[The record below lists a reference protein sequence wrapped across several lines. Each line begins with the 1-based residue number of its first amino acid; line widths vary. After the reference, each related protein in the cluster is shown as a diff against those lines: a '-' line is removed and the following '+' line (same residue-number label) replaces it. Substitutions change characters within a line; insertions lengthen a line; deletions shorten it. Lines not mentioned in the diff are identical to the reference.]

1 MYQPGMKSCNLLGL
15 DQNELSLLAESLG
28 EKPYRGKQLYIQLYR
43 RKASH
48 LDEMTD
54 LSKSFRQRLGEYW
67 SVSLPSIRLRTDSAD
82 GTSKFLF
89 ELEDGR
95 HVESVYIPEEGRDTL
110 CISSQVGCAV
120 GCTFCMTA
128 QMGFNRNLRAG
139 EIVGQ
144 VLRVIRE
151 GLLSQ
156 TGFNIVF
163 MGMGEPLYNYQNVM
177 KAFRLLTDSEGMDLS
192 HRKIT
197 VSTSGVVPVL
207 ERMAGEPRLPNLA
220 ISLNASDESTRSRL
234 MPINRKW
241 SMKELLAALRQ
252 FPLEPRRRITIEY
265 VLLADETDREDDALR
280 LVELLR
286 GLRVKVNL
294 IPYNPNPGLPHRR
307 PRPDRVER
315 FAEVLSSHHVAAF
328 VRRTRG
334 GDVAAACGQLAY
346 LDRSGATGVDAT
358 ARSSVST

>member
-1 MYQPGMKSCNLLGL
+1 MYQPGMKSRNLLGL
-15 DQNELSLLAESLG
+15 DRTELSLLAESLG
-28 EKPYRGKQLYIQLYR
+28 EKPFRGRQLYVQLYR
-43 RKASH
+43 RKALH
-48 LDEMTD
+48 LGEMTD
-54 LSKSFRQRLGEYW
+54 LSKSFRRKLGETW
-67 SVSLPSIRLRTDSAD
+67 TMRLPEVRRRTDSAD
-82 GTSKFLF
+82 GTVKFLF

-128 QMGFNRNLRAG
+128 QMGFRRNLRAG

-144 VLRVIRE
+144 VLSVIRE
-151 GLLSQ
+151 GLLTE

-163 MGMGEPLYNYQNVM
+163 MGMGEPLYNYSNVM
-177 KAFRLLTDSEGMDLS
+177 KAFHLLTDAEGMDLS
-192 HRKIT
+192 YRKIT

-207 ERMAGEPRLPNLA
+207 ERMAREPRLPNLA
-220 ISLNASDESTRSRL
+220 ISLNASDETTRSRV
-234 MPINRKW
+234 MPLNRKW
-241 SMKELLAALRQ
+241 SMKELLGALRK

-265 VLLADETDREDDALR
+265 VLLADETDREEDALR

-307 PRPDRVER
+307 PDPDRVAR
-315 FAEVLSSHHVAAF
+315 FAAVLSSHHVAAF

-334 GDVAAACGQLAY
+334 DDVAAACGQLAW
-346 LDRSGATGVDAT
+346 LDRSGAGEEAT
-358 ARSSVST
+358 STSLSVSK